1 MPLDLFRTHALIASI
16 ETLTPPTTF
25 LRDRYFPTGSG
36 DIFNTEDV
44 IIEYKDGG
52 RKLAPFVV
60 PRENGILI
68 ERGGYNASVFKP
80 LTIAPKRN
88 VTADDLAVRGFGEA
102 LYSEMT
108 PQQRQAALVT
118 RDLQELDE
126 LITRREEQMCAEVMT
141 TNALTMTE
149 YADDLEK
156 GQEKSIQFY
165 EGANNAIYTPSANW
179 DADGANIMGDLY
191 EMAMMLRERGLA
203 AEDVLIGSDVAAV
216 IISNPTMQTL
226 LDNRRF
232 ELGSIKP
239 GDLTGG
245 AALLGVINVYGV
257 QLNLITYPETYDLGD
272 GTMAPYIPANKII
285 VTAPAAGRTLYGAI
299 TQKEDNGDFY
309 TYAKK
314 RVPRVISIPG
324 VDVRELAL
332 RSRPL
337 PVVNARNSFITADVL
352 AA

>member
-1 MPLDLFRTHALIASI
+1 MPLDIFRTHALIASI

-36 DIFNTEDV
+36 DIFSTEDV
-44 IIEYKDGG
+44 IIEYKDGS

-68 ERGGYNASVFKP
+68 ERGGYNASAFKP

-108 PQQRQAALVT
+108 PQQRAAALIT
-118 RDLQELDE
+118 RDLLELDE
-126 LITRREEQMCAEVMT
+126 LVTRREEQMCAEVMT

-149 YADDLEK
+149 YADNLEK
-156 GQEKSIQFY
+156 GQEKHIQFY
-165 EGANNAIYTPSANW
+165 EGVNNAIYTPSANW
-179 DADGANIMGDLY
+179 DADGANILGDLY

-203 AEDVLIGSDVAAV
+203 AQDVLIGSDVAAA

-232 ELGSIKP
+232 ELGTIKP
-239 GDLTGG
+239 GELTGG
-245 AALLGVINVYGV
+245 AALLGVLNAYGV

-299 TQKEDNGDFY
+299 TQKEDNGEFY

-337 PVVNARNSFITADVL
+337 PVVNARNAFIAADVL
-352 AA
+352 AE